1 MNEKVIMPEE
11 ELMHVAVKELQ
22 KKGYNVIFIALYG
35 AQNYNLKRS
44 KSDYDYKAVVVPSL
58 RDIVFNSKPVSLVE
72 EMPFDGQVDVK
83 DIRLIVD
90 QWKKGS
96 SNFVEL
102 LYSDWFWV
110 NPDYSPMF
118 WFILNRDAIAHANEE
133 SALKAIV
140 GQIKEKFNALDH
152 PYPVQV
158 EEVEKYGYASK
169 QLSHEM
175 RLLAMLSRFKQEEY
189 AYILNPFKG
198 SDLNMQRYW
207 GEILGVKDRQINY
220 SAAQAKD
227 LGKRIVSEA
236 DAWLAKYREEG
247 LNFDQSVLDSMD
259 EQKFLIIKR
268 ALSDEIWRNENVQ

>member
-1 MNEKVIMPEE
+1 MDEKVIMPEE

-72 EMPFDGQVDVK
+72 EMPFNGQVDVK
-83 DIRLIVD
+83 DVRLIVD
-90 QWKKGS
+90 QWKKGA

-175 RLLAMLSRFKQEEY
+175 RLLAMLSRFKQEDY

-198 SDLNMQRYW
+198 SDLNMQKYW

-220 SAAQAKD
+220 SAAQAKN
-227 LGKRIVSEA
+227 LGKRIVEEA

>member
-1 MNEKVIMPEE
+1 MDEKVIMPEE

-58 RDIVFNSKPVSLVE
+58 RDIVFNSKPVSLTE
-72 EMPFDGQVDVK
+72 KMPFDGQVDVK

-90 QWKKGS
+90 QWKKGA

-175 RLLAMLSRFKQEEY
+175 RLLAMLSKFKQEDY

-198 SDLNMQRYW
+198 SDLNMQKYW

-227 LGKRIVSEA
+227 LGKRIVEEA

>member
-1 MNEKVIMPEE
+1 MDEKVIMPEE

-83 DIRLIVD
+83 DVRLIVD
-90 QWKKGS
+90 QWKKGA

-175 RLLAMLSRFKQEEY
+175 RLLAMLSKFKQEDY

-198 SDLNMQRYW
+198 SDLNMQKYW

-227 LGKRIVSEA
+227 LGKRIVEEA

>member
-1 MNEKVIMPEE
+1 MDEKVIMPEE

-35 AQNYNLKRS
+35 AQNYNLKRP

-72 EMPFDGQVDVK
+72 EMPFNGQVDVK

-175 RLLAMLSRFKQEEY
+175 RLLAMLSRFKQEDY

-198 SDLNMQRYW
+198 SDLNMQKYW

-227 LGKRIVSEA
+227 LGKRIVEEA

>member
-1 MNEKVIMPEE
+1 MDEKVIMPEE

-58 RDIVFNSKPVSLVE
+58 RDIVFNSKPVSLTEV
-72 EMPFDGQVDVK
+72 MPFDGQVDVK

-90 QWKKGS
+90 QWKKGA

-175 RLLAMLSRFKQEEY
+175 RLLAMLSKFKQEDY

-198 SDLNMQRYW
+198 SDLNMQKYW

-227 LGKRIVSEA
+227 LGKRIVEEA

>member
-1 MNEKVIMPEE
+1 MDEKVIMPEE

-72 EMPFDGQVDVK
+72 EMPFNGQVDVK
-83 DIRLIVD
+83 DVRLIVD
-90 QWKKGS
+90 QWKKGA

-175 RLLAMLSRFKQEEY
+175 RLLAMLSKFKQEDY

-198 SDLNMQRYW
+198 SDLNMQKYW

-227 LGKRIVSEA
+227 LGKRIVEEA

>member
-1 MNEKVIMPEE
+1 MSDKVIMPEE

-35 AQNYNLKRS
+35 AQNYNLQRP

-58 RDIVFNSKPVSLVE
+58 RDIIFNSKPVSLTE
-72 EMPFDGQVDVK
+72 EMPFNGQVDVK
-83 DIRLIVD
+83 DVRLIVD

-110 NPDYSPMF
+110 HPDYSSMF

-133 SALKAIV
+133 SALKAMV
-140 GQIKEKFNALDH
+140 GMIKEKFNALDH

-175 RLLAMLSRFKQEEY
+175 RLLAMLSRFKQEDY
-189 AYILNPFKG
+189 AHILNPFKG

-227 LGKRIVSEA
+227 LGRRIVEEA

>member
-1 MNEKVIMPEE
+1 MDEKVIMPEE

-83 DIRLIVD
+83 DVRLIVD
-90 QWKKGS
+90 QWKKGA

-175 RLLAMLSRFKQEEY
+175 RLLAMLSRFKQEDY

-227 LGKRIVSEA
+227 LGKRIVEEA

>member
-1 MNEKVIMPEE
+1 MDEKVIMPEE

-83 DIRLIVD
+83 DVRLIVD
-90 QWKKGS
+90 QWKKGA

-140 GQIKEKFNALDH
+140 GCIKEKFNALDH

-175 RLLAMLSRFKQEEY
+175 RLLAMLSKFKQEDY

-198 SDLNMQRYW
+198 SDLNMQKYW

-227 LGKRIVSEA
+227 LGKRIVEEA

>member
-1 MNEKVIMPEE
+1 VIMPEE

-83 DIRLIVD
+83 DVRLIVD
-90 QWKKGS
+90 QWKKGA

-175 RLLAMLSRFKQEEY
+175 RLLAMLSRFKQEDY

-227 LGKRIVSEA
+227 LGKRIVEEA